1 MEKSD
6 ILAELWRLREFTD
19 ATIDVRDAWGEV
31 RQIKEKLSL
40 LCARQCSRFGIADFE
55 TRRNSEHHRL
65 LSTLYDVDGVQIN
78 SSAPFRRAMAI
89 DNLKQQAQEAVA
101 RLE

>member
-19 ATIDVRDAWGEV
+19 ATIDVRDTWGEV
-31 RQIKEKLSL
+31 QQIKEKLSL
-40 LCARQCSRFGIADFE
+40 F
-55 TRRNSEHHRL
+55 
-65 LSTLYDVDGVQIN
+65 TLYDVDGVQIN

-101 RLE
+101 RLEVGVRQGE